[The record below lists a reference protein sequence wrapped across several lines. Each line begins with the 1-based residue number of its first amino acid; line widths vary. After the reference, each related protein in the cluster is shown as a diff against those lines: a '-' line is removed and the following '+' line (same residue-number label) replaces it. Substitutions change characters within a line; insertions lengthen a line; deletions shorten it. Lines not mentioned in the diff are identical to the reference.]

1 MPAMQPCPGCCVG
14 IYRKEEVERM
24 AKEKDVK
31 TIAERISALGI
42 PVTIT
47 KSRLELLKALA
58 PPANVPHPRTT

>member
-1 MPAMQPCPGCCVG
+1 
-14 IYRKEEVERM
+14 M

-31 TIAERISALGI
+31 TIAERITALGI

-47 KSRLELLKALA
+47 KSRFELLKALA